1 MAETKRSVADHSR
14 QSCQAASR
22 KDSQLLPYGDVSN
35 LLEGSNTLQACSV
48 SCYTVDN
55 VKVTRGWTFPD
66 GTVCKQ
72 SGSGQETQSF
82 CMEGVCQEFSCEDTA
97 TYQLHQ
103 DRCREQGKPAVVVE
117 TPVADSSSGWT
128 GWKAVSGCSFSCLV
142 PARGLQMMTRRCV
155 ARVCEGIDS
164 TIGLCQD
171 RTTTCNKL
179 ITPFQFA
186 SQTCDNFKISKL
198 SGIGMQLSST
208 TADPDR
214 ACKVACQDR
223 DFSYRFYMVSG
234 EKGWFPYGTDCSRG
248 IGRKDS
254 FCVKVTKRYI
264 FLILNFDGEYTSQSF
279 ILHEYSLLI

>member
-1 MAETKRSVADHSR
+1 M
-14 QSCQAASR
+14 
-22 KDSQLLPYGDVSN
+22 
-35 LLEGSNTLQACSV
+35 
-48 SCYTVDN
+48 
-55 VKVTRGWTFPD
+55 
-66 GTVCKQ
+66 
-72 SGSGQETQSF
+72 SGQPESQQSF
-82 CMEGVCQEFSCEDTA
+82 CIEGVCQEFSCDPA
-97 TYQLHQ
+97 GTYQLHPDSCSERNQ
-103 DRCREQGKPAVVVE
+103 ELVRPPGSPPH
-117 TPVADSSSGWT
+117 TPPSSSSSSSGWT
-128 GWKAVSGCSFSCLV
+128 AWQAVSKCSFSCLV
-142 PARGLQMMTRRCV
+142 PARGLQMMTRSCL

-171 RTTTCNKL
+171 RTTSCAKL

-248 IGRKDS
+248 METKDS
-254 FCVKVTKRYI
+254 FCVKV
-264 FLILNFDGEYTSQSF
+264 
-279 ILHEYSLLI
+279 SLGKG

>member
-1 MAETKRSVADHSR
+1 MTALQQCMAETKRSVADHSR

-22 KDSQLLPYGDVSN
+22 QQSHLLPYGDVSS
-35 LLEGSNTLQACSV
+35 LLEGSNTVQACSV

-66 GTVCKQ
+66 GTVCRVAGQAQ
-72 SGSGQETQSF
+72 SKQSF
-82 CMEGVCQEFSCEDTA
+82 CIEGVCQEFSCESDSI
-97 TYQLHQ
+97 YKL
-103 DRCREQGKPAVVVE
+103 DPDSCREHQNGYQVQPEEQTTGNEDLA
-117 TPVADSSSGWT
+117 SSGWT
-128 GWKAVSGCSFSCLV
+128 GWKAVSSCSFSCLV
-142 PARGLQMMTRRCV
+142 PARGLQMMKRSCL
-155 ARVCEGIDS
+155 AQICEGIDS

-208 TADPDR
+208 TTDPDR

-254 FCVKVTKRYI
+254 FCVKVSDI
-264 FLILNFDGEYTSQSF
+264 FV
-279 ILHEYSLLI
+279 